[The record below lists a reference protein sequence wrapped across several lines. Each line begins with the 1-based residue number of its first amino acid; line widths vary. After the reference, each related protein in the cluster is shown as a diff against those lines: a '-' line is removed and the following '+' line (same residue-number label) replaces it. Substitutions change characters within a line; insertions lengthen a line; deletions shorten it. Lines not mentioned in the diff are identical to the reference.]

1 MAIKLHMYLTL
12 FLLGSIPNL
21 PGAPT
26 SQSSGIV
33 ENRSTH
39 NPERNPEFKGDDIV
53 PPPFTNSLAERS
65 TGSRPAHQRWSGGV
79 VPYEIA
85 GNISANNSIF
95 IVNMMRA
102 IENLTQVNNTQ
113 CISFRPKTVSDPYF
127 ITVFNGRGCYAP
139 IGFWGAYVGVR
150 PVSFLHGTYAT
161 CMVSGIIQHEL
172 MHVLGEIHA
181 HKLKMNHFY
190 LYRKTKGFYHEQS
203 RPDRDLYV
211 SIQWRNIDPTMA
223 YNFDKYN
230 DTYIDTLF
238 TSYDYGSVMHYERNA
253 FALNASG
260 VTIIPIQN
268 ASAYIGQR
276 IQLSPIDILT
286 IQRYYGCVPTPS
298 TLNTAT
304 NRMPVESESDL
315 VQ

>member
-1 MAIKLHMYLTL
+1 MYLTL

-211 SIQWRNIDPTMA
+211 SIQWRNIDPSMC
-223 YNFDKYN
+223 
-230 DTYIDTLF
+230 LF
-238 TSYDYGSVMHYERNA
+238 
-253 FALNASG
+253 
-260 VTIIPIQN
+260 
-268 ASAYIGQR
+268 
-276 IQLSPIDILT
+276 ILLT
-286 IQRYYGCVPTPS
+286 RV
-298 TLNTAT
+298 
-304 NRMPVESESDL
+304 
-315 VQ
+315 